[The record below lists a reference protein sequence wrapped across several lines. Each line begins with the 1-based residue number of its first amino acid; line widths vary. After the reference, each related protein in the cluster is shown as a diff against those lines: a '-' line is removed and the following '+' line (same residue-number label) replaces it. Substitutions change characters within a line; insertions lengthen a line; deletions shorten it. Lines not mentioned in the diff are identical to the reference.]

1 MSAMTPNLVL
11 LYLRT
16 LYGTYPRVVTVMR
29 TAQQQNSPADAS
41 TVTGNTAQ
49 ITLSPHNATCY

>member
-1 MSAMTPNLVL
+1 
-11 LYLRT
+11 
-16 LYGTYPRVVTVMR
+16 MR

-49 ITLSPHNATCY
+49 ITLSPQHATCY